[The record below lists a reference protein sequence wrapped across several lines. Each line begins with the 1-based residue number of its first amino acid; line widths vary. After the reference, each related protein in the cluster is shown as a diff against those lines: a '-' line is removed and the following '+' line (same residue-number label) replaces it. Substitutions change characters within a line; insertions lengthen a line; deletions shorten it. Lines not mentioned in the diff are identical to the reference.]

1 LRYAIFGGAFD
12 PPHAGHLAV
21 AQAIHDAYQLSCVVY
36 VPSFA
41 PPHRARPQASF
52 HHRVGMLRAALNGC
66 PWASVSAIE
75 LDLTAPTYTIDMVRA
90 LKSRLGSKPMPY
102 LLVGSDNYQSFTTWH
117 QWRELLTE
125 VEIVVYPRGTTLP
138 NLLTEVPAKI
148 LTAPL
153 REETSTQLRKAFA
166 NTPHPEIVPALPKV
180 SDYILQHGLY
190 GTQVNSPNEAN
201 P

>member
-1 LRYAIFGGAFD
+1 
-12 PPHAGHLAV
+12 
-21 AQAIHDAYQLSCVVY
+21 
-36 VPSFA
+36 
-41 PPHRARPQASF
+41 
-52 HHRVGMLRAALNGC
+52 MLRAALNGC